1 LLSDALNTVLAAD
14 RERALALP
22 PAPERL
28 VELNDTQQLIQLDL
42 PQVKLGL

>member
-1 LLSDALNTVLAAD
+1 LVSDALNTVLAAD
-14 RERALALP
+14 REQALALP

-28 VELNDTQQLIQLDL
+28 VEFNDAQQLIQLDL